1 MPDDAQRPDDDGE
14 HPLAPEDQGEPAEVE
29 GTCRKLLLKCPLPTR
44 AAIALNNALG
54 IIENEDGGCFSLI
67 NATL

>member
-29 GTCRKLLLKCPLPTR
+29 VKRHKLLLKCPLPSR
-44 AAIALNNALG
+44 ERFYMYSAKY
-54 IIENEDGGCFSLI
+54 
-67 NATL
+67 